1 MMPSRKEHSGFF
13 AGKAHRASGW
23 RKIPGRCLIAIFKG
37 YQYLISPLFP
47 PACRFVPTCSQYA
60 IEAVAKYGAI
70 RGTLLALWRIA
81 RCHPFSRGGFDPVK

>member
-1 MMPSRKEHSGFF
+1 MPVTRQSHDIPL
-13 AGKAHRASGW
+13 RAASW
-23 RKIPGRCLIAIFKG
+23 RHQLRALPGRCLIALFRG

-60 IEAVAKYGAI
+60 IEAVAKYGAV

-81 RCHPFSRGGFDPVK
+81 RCHPFSRGGYDPVR